1 MQIQNMPQHHHEFQH
16 SLRVAV
22 PERPPFRKP
31 GHWSRALQAAAFA
44 RAIDTQLGAGSICDV
59 SRLDGR
65 QMQLSV
71 KPALTSKAY
80 DVEDFAAAQE
90 FFHSKGW
97 TDGLPVVPPTQAA
110 IENCLEWAGMSPDQ
124 LLGIE
129 PVREQPITAE
139 KLAINAVMAGCL
151 PMHFPI
157 VATAWQAM
165 MKEEFLLHGVTS
177 STGGCAIL
185 VIINGPIRLEVGT
198 SSTFNALGNSD
209 RATAAIGRTMRLALI
224 NLLDVR
230 PGGIDRSTLGHPG
243 KYSYCLAEDEED
255 SNWRPLSVVRGMPPG
270 ASAVT
275 VMAAM
280 APRQI
285 MNEWTTDPKEI
296 LETFAAEMRANQL
309 HYSIY
314 GGNYVIVI
322 PKQLREHIQA
332 AGWTKQDIGEFVF
345 ERARVRRGDWANVGK
360 GSVVRDRADKVHPA
374 LGSPEDLLVV
384 AAGGPAGG
392 FGAIIPPWMGSK
404 TRAVTAAIGAC
415 VDCGP
420 GTD

>member
-1 MQIQNMPQHHHEFQH
+1 
-16 SLRVAV
+16 
-22 PERPPFRKP
+22 
-31 GHWSRALQAAAFA
+31 
-44 RAIDTQLGAGSICDV
+44 
-59 SRLDGR
+59 
-65 QMQLSV
+65 MQLSV
-71 KPALTSKAY
+71 KPALTSKSY

-165 MKEEFLLHGVTS
+165 MREEFLLHGVTS

-209 RATAAIGRTMRLALI
+209 RATAAIGRAMRLALI

-255 SNWRPLSVVRGMPPG
+255 SNWQPLSVVRGLPPG

-322 PKQLREHIQA
+322 PKQLREHIQT

-420 GTD
+420 GKG

>member
-1 MQIQNMPQHHHEFQH
+1 
-16 SLRVAV
+16 
-22 PERPPFRKP
+22 
-31 GHWSRALQAAAFA
+31 
-44 RAIDTQLGAGSICDV
+44 
-59 SRLDGR
+59 
-65 QMQLSV
+65 MQLSV
-71 KPALTSKAY
+71 KPALTSKVY
-80 DVEDFAAAQE
+80 DVEDFAAVQE

-97 TDGLPVVPPTQAA
+97 TDGLPVVPPTQAV
-110 IENCLEWAGMSPDQ
+110 IEGCLEWAGMSPDQ

-129 PVREQPITAE
+129 PVREQRITAE

-198 SSTFNALGNSD
+198 NSTFNALGNSD
-209 RATAAIGRTMRLALI
+209 RATAAIGRAMRLALI

-243 KYSYCLAEDEED
+243 KHSYCLAEDEED
-255 SNWRPLSVVRGMPPG
+255 TTWQPLSIVRGMPPG

-285 MNEWTTDPKEI
+285 MNEWTIDPKEI

-332 AGWTKQDIGEFVF
+332 AGWTKQDIAEFVF
-345 ERARVRRGDWANVGK
+345 ERARVRRGEWANVGK
-360 GSVVRDRADKVHPA
+360 GSVVRDRADKIHPA

-415 VDCGP
+415 VDCEP
-420 GTD
+420 GRLTAL